1 MKTLKKYI
9 LVLLSLAVMTA
20 CEKDGDLITL
30 SGLEESELM
39 ATESRV
45 TLTQET
51 SSQIA
56 LSLAWSS
63 STLTVSDPNMSAPN
77 ILTTILQV
85 SAAIDFSGTLSEST
99 ESSLSKAYT
108 GAELNTLAKNLGA
121 EPGVA
126 TPLFFRLKAATG
138 NNMDPVY
145 SNIVY
150 VLVTPYQIDMSIGFI
165 LNADQEDTGVTLYSA
180 DSNGEYT
187 GFMGATGWYNFYL
200 MEGDGTIWGNDGVTG
215 TAFLLSSEDD
225 SDKRWNCWFPEPGG
239 CYYVDFN
246 TNRKF
251 WSALSIPALTVSGD
265 ISGEMIFDRPNV
277 KWTLPFN
284 ATSTTVTVSVSG
296 TGKLYNYTTGDAAAI
311 DTPVAFAQ
319 NGETLTLADQ
329 AGDITVTVPEP
340 GQYTLVIDLSD
351 PHAWTCEAVAGTQEP
366 EEVSQYVYLAG
377 IDDGITGGSWNFDNT
392 LNLYNEDELA
402 YAGVVN
408 VNSLWGYGIYTEK
421 DNWDDFYKLGEGDAS
436 AGTLVYQGATNLPA
450 PDPGL
455 YLIDTSL
462 KGLTYSLTGVG
473 GEIYVVGLNDSWEFD
488 VPLAATATVG
498 TYSGQV
504 TVSSASEWGF
514 QIHLDDSWNHYYGGS
529 SGSLYYKG
537 SNITDDANLAP
548 GTYTMT
554 VDLVNGTYSITQ

>member
-1 MKTLKKYI
+1 MKTLKKYT
-9 LVLLSLAVMTA
+9 LVLLALATMTA

-30 SGLEESELM
+30 SGLENSELI

-56 LSLAWSS
+56 LSLAWSTN
-63 STLTVSDPNMSAPN
+63 TLTISNPDMSVPN

-85 SAAIDFSGTLSEST
+85 STAIDFSGPLSEST

-145 SNIVY
+145 SNAVY
-150 VLVTPYQIDMSIGFI
+150 VLVTPYQIDMSAGVI
-165 LNADQEDTGVTLYSA
+165 LNSDQEDTGVTLYSA
-180 DSNGEYT
+180 DSDGEYT

-200 MEGDGTIWGNDGVTG
+200 MEGDGTIWGNDGVSG
-215 TAFLLSSEDD
+215 TAFLLSSDDD
-225 SDKRWNCWFPEPGG
+225 SDKRWTCWFPEPGG

-251 WSALSIPALTVSGD
+251 WSALSIPALTISGD
-265 ISGEMIFDRPNV
+265 ISGEMTFDRPNV
-277 KWTLPFN
+277 KWTLPFT
-284 ATSTTVTVSVSG
+284 ATSTTITISISG
-296 TGKLYNYTTGDAAAI
+296 TGNLYNYTTGDAASI
-311 DTPVAFAQ
+311 ETPVAFAQ
-319 NGETLTLADQ
+319 NGETLALADQ
-329 AGDITVTVPEP
+329 AGDITVTVPEA

-366 EEVSQYVYLAG
+366 GEVSQSVYLSG
-377 IDDGITGGSWNFDNT
+377 IDDGVSGEWTFDNT

-421 DNWDDFYKLGEGDAS
+421 DNWDDFYKLGEGDAYS
-436 AGTLVYQGATNLPA
+436 GTLVYQGSTNLPA

-473 GEIYVVGLNDSWEFD
+473 SEIYVVGLNDSWEFD

-498 TYSGQV
+498 TYSGQI
-504 TVSSASEWGF
+504 TVSSTSEYGF
-514 QIHLDDSWNHYYGGS
+514 QIHLDTSWNHYYGGS
-529 SGSLYYKG
+529 AGSLSYKG
-537 SNITDDANLAP
+537 SNITDDASLAP

-554 VDLVNGTYSITQ
+554 VDLVNGTYQITQ

>member
-9 LVLLSLAVMTA
+9 LVLVSFAVMTA

-63 STLTVSDPNMSAPN
+63 STLTISNPDMSVPN

-85 SAAIDFSGTLSEST
+85 STAIDFSGSLSEST

-126 TPLFFRLKAATG
+126 TPLFFRLKASTG

-145 SNIVY
+145 SNTVY

-180 DSNGEYT
+180 DSDGEYT

-265 ISGEMIFDRPNV
+265 ISGEMTFDRPNV
-277 KWTLPFN
+277 KWTLPFT
-284 ATSTTVTVSVSG
+284 ATSTTITVSVSG
-296 TGKLYNYTTGDAAAI
+296 TGKLYNYTTGDAASI
-311 DTPVAFAQ
+311 ETPVAFAQ
-319 NGETLTLADQ
+319 NGETLALADQ
-329 AGDITVTVPEP
+329 AGNITVTVPEP
-340 GQYTLVIDLSD
+340 GEYTLVIDLSN
-351 PHAWTCEAVAGTQEP
+351 PRAWTCEAVTGTQEP
-366 EEVSQYVYLAG
+366 DEVSPYVYLSG
-377 IDDGITGGSWNFDNT
+377 IDDGISGEWTFDNV

-421 DNWDDFYKLGEGDAS
+421 DNWDDFYKLGEGDAYS
-436 AGTLVYQGATNLPA
+436 GTLVYKGSTNLPA
-450 PDPGL
+450 PAPGL

-462 KGLTYSLTGVG
+462 KGLTCSLTGVG

-488 VPLAATATVG
+488 VPLSATATVG